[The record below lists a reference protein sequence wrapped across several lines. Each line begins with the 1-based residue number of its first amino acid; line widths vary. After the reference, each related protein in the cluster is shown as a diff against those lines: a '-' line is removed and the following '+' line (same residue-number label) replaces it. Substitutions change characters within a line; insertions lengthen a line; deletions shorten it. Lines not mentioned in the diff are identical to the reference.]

1 LLISGRPEGGRDAA
15 AWPLERDLEAQ
26 LRHIERFA
34 QMVHRRIAQWRD
46 TVRNRCQRGQRVL
59 LWGGG
64 SKGVSFL
71 QTTGLTEAEIPFV
84 VDVNPHKQGRFMPGT
99 GHEVISP
106 ARAAEL
112 RPDAVIVMN
121 PIY

>member
-1 LLISGRPEGGRDAA
+1 SLAHLFRRSGLSITQLERCYGDQYLLISGRPEGGRDAA

-71 QTTGLTEAEIPFV
+71 QTTG
-84 VDVNPHKQGRFMPGT
+84 
-99 GHEVISP
+99 
-106 ARAAEL
+106 
-112 RPDAVIVMN
+112 
-121 PIY
+121 